1 MRQNVVVKDPLTW
14 MDSMCRVSYTA
25 RFPKAKCC
33 PSPVASTETIVNWVD
48 GKPKSR
54 YASLAKMWS
63 DWNGAY
69 FDSDSP
75 RLMVR
80 YEDLL
85 FRTRET
91 TKQICDCVGGTMTEK
106 FDPIDQGAKY
116 GSEHRMSLADAPGR
130 KNSRRKYANE
140 TRRYGHL
147 KGVDLEAIARDID
160 PRLLDA
166 FRYAFSDARRREVV
180 GDDAACS
187 ATSSRW
193 RGH

>member
-1 MRQNVVVKDPLTW
+1 
-14 MDSMCRVSYTA
+14 
-25 RFPKAKCC
+25 
-33 PSPVASTETIVNWVD
+33 
-48 GKPKSR
+48 
-54 YASLAKMWS
+54 
-63 DWNGAY
+63 
-69 FDSDSP
+69 
-75 RLMVR
+75 MVR

-91 TKQICDCVGGTMTEK
+91 TKQICDCVGGTMTPK

-140 TRRYGHL
+140 TRRYGKL
-147 KGVDLEAIARDID
+147 RGEDLEAIARDID

-180 GDDAACS
+180 GDDEACS
-187 ATSSRW
+187 ATSSSRW
-193 RGH
+193 RRGG

>member
-1 MRQNVVVKDPLTW
+1 
-14 MDSMCRVSYTA
+14 
-25 RFPKAKCC
+25 
-33 PSPVASTETIVNWVD
+33 
-48 GKPKSR
+48 
-54 YASLAKMWS
+54 
-63 DWNGAY
+63 
-69 FDSDSP
+69 
-75 RLMVR
+75 MVR

-147 KGVDLEAIARDID
+147 RGEDLEAIRRDID

-180 GDDAACS
+180 GGDAACS
-187 ATSSRW
+187 ASSPSRW
-193 RGH
+193 RRGG

>member
-1 MRQNVVVKDPLTW
+1 
-14 MDSMCRVSYTA
+14 
-25 RFPKAKCC
+25 
-33 PSPVASTETIVNWVD
+33 
-48 GKPKSR
+48 
-54 YASLAKMWS
+54 
-63 DWNGAY
+63 
-69 FDSDSP
+69 
-75 RLMVR
+75 MVR

-140 TRRYGHL
+140 TRRYGTL
-147 KGVDLEAIARDID
+147 TGADLESIQRDID

-187 ATSSRW
+187 ATSSSRW
-193 RGH
+193 RRGG

>member
-1 MRQNVVVKDPLTW
+1 
-14 MDSMCRVSYTA
+14 
-25 RFPKAKCC
+25 
-33 PSPVASTETIVNWVD
+33 
-48 GKPKSR
+48 
-54 YASLAKMWS
+54 MWS

-69 FDSDSP
+69 FDSSKP

-147 KGVDLEAIARDID
+147 RGEDLEAIARDID
-160 PRLLDA
+160 LRLLDA

-180 GDDAACS
+180 GGDAACS
-187 ATSSRW
+187 ASSPSRW
-193 RGH
+193 RRGG

>member
-1 MRQNVVVKDPLTW
+1 MRILNLISLGLAGAERGSRLLQIALNVH
-14 MDSMCRVSYTA
+14 CERVRGA
-25 RFPKAKCC
+25 EHAPR
-33 PSPVASTETIVNWVD
+33 SPHQVLD
-48 GKPKSR
+48 RRHG
-54 YASLAKMWS
+54 LAKIVER
-63 DWNGAY
+63 GGGVQVE
-69 FDSDSP
+69 
-75 RLMVR
+75 RL
-80 YEDLL
+80 
-85 FRTRET
+85 RET

-147 KGVDLEAIARDID
+147 RGEDLEAIARDID

-187 ATSSRW
+187 AASSSRW

>member
-1 MRQNVVVKDPLTW
+1 MRILNL
-14 MDSMCRVSYTA
+14 
-25 RFPKAKCC
+25 
-33 PSPVASTETIVNWVD
+33 I
-48 GKPKSR
+48 
-54 YASLAKMWS
+54 SLALA
-63 DWNGAY
+63 GAERGSRGLQFVLNPHCGRVRATEHTPRDSSRVLKRRHGLAEIVELGVVGFVEY

-91 TKQICDCVGGTMTEK
+91 TKQICACVGGTMTEK
-106 FDPIDQGAKY
+106 IDPIDQGAKY

-140 TRRYGHL
+140 TRRYGTL
-147 KGVDLEAIARDID
+147 TGADLESIERDID

-187 ATSSRW
+187 ATSSSRW